1 MALDSLL
8 ACRLPAPNMAP
19 LDQIAA
25 PVLPDPP
32 SQATFEAV
40 LSSVLQSGDSPRA
53 RKCAQAVLSRTS
65 EILERRARNV
75 AVDDLPTLF
84 LRPEAFPGSHTI
96 LERHGAVASAMRDSI
111 EHLVDRV
118 RSN

>member
-1 MALDSLL
+1 M
-8 ACRLPAPNMAP
+8 
-19 LDQIAA
+19 DQIAA
-25 PVLPDPP
+25 PVLQDPP

-40 LSSVLQSGDSPRA
+40 LTNVLQSGDSPRA
-53 RKCAQAVLSRTS
+53 RKGAQAVLSRTA

-84 LRPEAFPGSHTI
+84 LRPEVFPGSHAI
-96 LERHGAVASAMRDSI
+96 LERHGAATSTMRDSI
-111 EHLVDRV
+111 KHLVDRV